1 MRIAF
6 QGEPGAFGEEAIV
19 RHVGSARVET
29 VGVPTFADV
38 CRAVEGGEVD
48 AGVLPL
54 ENSLAGTVGDALDAL
69 ATGTLTVV
77 GEVLLPIHHHLLVVP
92 GTSLVDVE
100 RVTSH
105 WQALAQCQGFLGRHG
120 WRLVPAADTAG
131 SARELAAHPERG
143 LAAIASER
151 AAERYGLEVAVRDI
165 ADAPHNVTR
174 FAVIRRETA
183 RRGADQFAPAD
194 DPIAHESLL
203 TFETGHRPGDLVRAL
218 AVLAEAG
225 VNLSRIE
232 SRPSGEGPW
241 RYRFLIQVSGDAAID
256 PLRGALGGMRA
267 HTRSLRVLGSFPVD
281 QPAASPAADTAAR
294 NPSR

>member
-1 MRIAF
+1 MRVAF

-19 RHVGSARVET
+19 RHVGTAAVET
-29 VGVPTFADV
+29 VGVATFADV
-38 CRAVEGGEVD
+38 CRAVEGGQVD

-77 GEVLLPIHHHLLVVP
+77 GEVLLPIHHHLLIVP
-92 GTSLVDVE
+92 GTSLADVN

-105 WQALAQCQGFLGRHG
+105 WQALAQCQAVLGRHG

-131 SARELAAHPERG
+131 SARELAARREPG

-151 AAERYGLEVAVRDI
+151 AAERYGLDVALRDI

-174 FAVIRRETA
+174 FAVIRRDTA
-183 RRGADQFAPAD
+183 GPRADELASGD
-194 DPIAHESLL
+194 DGMDYGSLL
-203 TFETGHRPGDLVRAL
+203 TFETGHRPGDLVRVLAL
-218 AVLAEAG
+218 LAEAG

-241 RYRFLIQVSGDAAID
+241 RYRFLIQVSGDAARE
-256 PLRGALGGMRA
+256 PLRGALEGMRA
-267 HTRSLRVLGSFPVD
+267 HTRSLRVLGSFPID
-281 QPAASPAADTAAR
+281 QPRESRTADTAAR
-294 NPSR
+294 TPSR